1 MEDKKS
7 KLSLSDWLA
16 IERTHLANERT
27 FLAYF
32 RTTLALLAGSVTIL
46 RLDAFRDIRW
56 LGYILLVLAPIVLGV
71 GIARLLSVRR
81 KIEGRYFAYEQ
92 DHERAK

>member
-1 MEDKKS
+1 MEEKKS

-56 LGYILLVLAPIVLGV
+56 LGYILLVLAPIVLIL
-71 GIARLLSVRR
+71 GIWRLISVKR
-81 KIEGRYFAYEQ
+81 KIEQRYTVFEEA
-92 DHERAK
+92 

>member
-1 MEDKKS
+1 M

-32 RTTLALLAGSVTIL
+32 RTALALLAGGVTIL
-46 RLDAFRDIRW
+46 RLDAFRDVRW
-56 LGYILLVLAPIVLGV
+56 LGYILMVLAPLVFLI
-71 GIARLLSVRR
+71 GIWRLFSVKRR
-81 KIEGRYFAYEQ
+81 IERRHQAIE
-92 DHERAK
+92 E